1 MVHTKYPIFFDPN
14 YKLPLAPGCGSLDD
28 SIQLEP
34 RYSTIRDY
42 YYNNYFGKEQMKV
55 NPICPTLVLNP
66 SRAAWNDVYDKVIT
80 PTPTV
85 GTTTTTTYSP
95 N

>member
-1 MVHTKYPIFFDPN
+1 MPRI
-14 YKLPLAPGCGSLDD
+14 D

-42 YYNNYFGKEQMKV
+42 YYNNYFEKGKMKIH
-55 NPICPTLVLNP
+55 PICPTLLLNP
-66 SRAAWNDVYDKVIT
+66 SRAAWDDVYDKVII

-85 GTTTTTTYSP
+85 GTTTTTSP